1 VPAAY
6 VASLWNVSPQSGG
19 HELSVKH
26 FTPRLERLNQNLHA
40 ILNGSDMGLIAS
52 HHDRTGSL
60 AMRLLH
66 EYVCRCLKWPA
77 RDCPLTLELR

>member
-1 VPAAY
+1 MPAAY

-40 ILNGSDMGLIAS
+40 ILNGSDMGLLRAIT
-52 HHDRTGSL
+52 TGP
-60 AMRLLH
+60 
-66 EYVCRCLKWPA
+66 EVWRC
-77 RDCPLTLELR
+77 DYYMNMFVDV